1 MGKIAFVFSGQG
13 AQVPGMGKELQEC
26 SEAAKAVFEMA
37 EEVRPGTLHQCMEGT
52 KEELGQTINT
62 CLLYTSGKPGFCKKE
77 ECRRAAG
84 IF

>member
-26 SEAAKAVFEMA
+26 SQAAKAVFDMA

-62 CLLYTSGKPGFCKKE
+62 QPCVFAVDLAAAQLADLL
-77 ECRRAAG
+77 AAVE
-84 IF
+84 